1 MRRPWPNAA
10 GFTLIRSSSRV
21 RKPGIWFSAL
31 LATSSAGIP
40 SVNCLLSW
48 QGYAPAGPTILR
60 SRSLNP
66 MELPPGIWPPQYVF
80 TAWRRN
86 KSWGGHCLFGSP
98 ARTLPAKSKQSRY
111 PISEDALDM
120 KTLPDHLRKGMKLVI
135 VGCNPTESSVRTGH
149 YYSGRGNPFWPV
161 LFETGVI
168 PEPLEY
174 RDDKRII
181 EFAIG
186 LTDLVKRPTRTVEEL
201 TREDYAEGTVVRRK
215 GVCAAGDGLPTF
227 AKSERSSAALPKACR
242 AHQKSR
248 RFPGCEASLAGR
260 AHCGG
265 SHEQSAHCGYS
276 KPSSA

>member
-1 MRRPWPNAA
+1 
-10 GFTLIRSSSRV
+10 
-21 RKPGIWFSAL
+21 
-31 LATSSAGIP
+31 
-40 SVNCLLSW
+40 VNCLLSW

-98 ARTLPAKSKQSRY
+98 ARTLPAKSNQSRY
-111 PISEDALDM
+111 AISEDALDM

-186 LTDLVKRPTRTVEEL
+186 LTDLVKRPTRTIEEL
-201 TREDYAEGTVVRRK
+201 TREDYAEGRIVLSQKLGEYVPHVIAFNGRSVYEQFAQRRAK
-215 GVCAAGDGLPTF
+215 LGLQKEPLYG
-227 AKSERSSAALPKACR
+227 AKVYVLPATDSQHVQNPKDRLLHFRKLAALIRKVET
-242 AHQKSR
+242 SR
-248 RFPGCEASLAGR
+248 DA
-260 AHCGG
+260 
-265 SHEQSAHCGYS
+265 
-276 KPSSA
+276 KPL